1 METREFKFRA
11 YHPVSGMVGFGF
23 EDIHQRVVGVDKVG
37 AIVKPCVL
45 FPDGD
50 WRPLKDCNVVQS
62 TGLTDK
68 EGKQIWESD
77 MVCFNVDDECSL
89 ISPVFWDEGGF
100 SVKVNKNYVPFLGEC
115 WGIQVIGNI
124 HDPA

>member
-11 YHPVSGMVGFGF
+11 YHPVSGVKEFGF
-23 EDIHQRVVGVDKVG
+23 EDIQAMHPDYTEDFTRG
-37 AIVKPCVL
+37 CVL

-50 WRPLKDCNVVQS
+50 WRPLSDCEVVQS

-89 ISPVFWDEGGF
+89 ISPVVWDEGGF

-115 WGIQVIGNI
+115 WGIQVVGNI
-124 HDPA
+124 HDPV